1 MCASMAICV
10 FDVNT
15 QNTAILRCAKKS
27 KNPDL
32 KQTLSFNLTVT
43 KTKFGESLYTSGAAV
58 KLNKVM
64 RWSFIVVDFHTLANY
79 V

>member
-1 MCASMAICV
+1 MC
-10 FDVNT
+10 T
-15 QNTAILRCAKKS
+15 KEL

-43 KTKFGESLYTSGAAV
+43 KTKFDESLYTSGAAV

-64 RWSFIVVDFHTLANY
+64 RWSFIVVEFQTLANY